1 MTREQEPDSNIKAVA
16 KVDAQLTEDLA
27 QILVERND
35 AAEPGSFELQNPQ
48 EFRDSFVIEAAQAT
62 RRVKG
67 IVLQLESGPDTD
79 PIYESMVTAQECG
92 VEDVELVYDPASVAH
107 VSRGDSEG
115 NIRKD
120 KVLRYKGDKS
130 VVEQAHVDRQTMIKK
145 LQSLGIIATPEPGE
159 KTSRQNHNHIK
170 LFIVDD
176 VAWIGSM
183 NLRESD
189 FTMSNAMIKI
199 ADPELVEQLARIYDV
214 STQEKTAPNEAIKVG
229 ESELLFD
236 GGNPKDSVIYDKA
249 VEMIDSLQ
257 EGDEAVLIGQYAPVK
272 MMYGQLLEKMRTK
285 MDQGSKVKFLTPPTE
300 SLHPVGGA
308 ARLLQRGIDKREAQ
322 TPNMETTTLVRKTHL
337 KAMMVIRANGE
348 REVLFGS
355 HNLTSWTVRI
365 GNKEL
370 SIWSKDS
377 EIVDSIANLLDQVEH
392 EAV

>member
-1 MTREQEPDSNIKAVA
+1 MIDDPELPPEEVSSELPDL
-16 KVDAQLTEDLA
+16 LTEDLA
-27 QILVERND
+27 QILVERNE
-35 AAEPGSFELQNPQ
+35 AAEPGAFELQNPQ
-48 EFRDSFVIEAAQAT
+48 EFRDSFVAEAAMAT

-67 IVLQLESGPDTD
+67 IVLQLESGSDTD
-79 PIYESMVTAQECG
+79 PIYDAMVAAQERG
-92 VEDVELVYDPASVAH
+92 IEDVELVYDPASVAH

-130 VVEQAHVDRQTMIKK
+130 VVEQAHADRQAMIKR
-145 LQSLGIIATPEPGE
+145 LQGLGIIAAPEPGE
-159 KTSRQNHNHIK
+159 KVSRQNHNHIK

-189 FTMSNAMIKI
+189 FAMSNAMIKI
-199 ADPELVEQLARIYDV
+199 TDPELVKQLARIYDI
-214 STQEKTAPNEAIKVG
+214 STQEKIAPNETIRVG

-236 GGNPKDSVIYDKA
+236 GGNPKDSVIYEKA

-272 MMYGQLLEKMRTK
+272 MMYGQLLDKMRTK
-285 MDQGSKVKFLTPPTE
+285 MDQGAKVKFLMPPTE
-300 SLHPVGGA
+300 ALHPVGGA

-322 TPNMETTTLVRKTHL
+322 TPNMETTTLARKTHL

-370 SIWSKDS
+370 SIWSKDI

-392 EAV
+392 EAA

>member
-1 MTREQEPDSNIKAVA
+1 MTHEQEPTLDAEPA
-16 KVDAQLTEDLA
+16 KEVNTQFTEDLA
-27 QILVERND
+27 QILLERNE
-35 AAEPGSFELQNPQ
+35 AAEPGVYELQNPQ
-48 EFRDSFVIEAAQAT
+48 EFCDSFIGEAAQANQ
-62 RRVKG
+62 RVKG

-79 PIYESMVTAQECG
+79 PIYESMIAAQKRG
-92 VEDVELVYDPASVAH
+92 VEDVELVYDPASIAH
-107 VSRGDSEG
+107 VSRGDNEG

-130 VVEQAHVDRQTMIKK
+130 VVEQAHADRQAMIKK

-159 KTSRQNHNHIK
+159 KVSRQNHNHIK

-189 FTMSNAMIKI
+189 FIMSNAMIKI
-199 ADPELVEQLARIYDV
+199 TDPELVEELARIYDI
-214 STQEKTAPNEAIKVG
+214 STQEKAAPNETVRVG

-272 MMYGQLLEKMRTK
+272 MMYGQLLDKMRSK
-285 MDQGSKVKFLTPPTE
+285 MDEGAKTKFLTPPTE
-300 SLHPVGGA
+300 ALHPVGGA
-308 ARLLQRGIDKREAQ
+308 ARYLQKSIDKREAQ
-322 TPNMETTTLVRKTHL
+322 TPNMETTTLARKTHL
-337 KAMMVIRANGE
+337 KAMMVTRANGE

-370 SIWSKDS
+370 SIWSKDP
-377 EIVDSIANLLDQVEH
+377 EVVDSVANLLDQVEH
-392 EAV
+392 ETV